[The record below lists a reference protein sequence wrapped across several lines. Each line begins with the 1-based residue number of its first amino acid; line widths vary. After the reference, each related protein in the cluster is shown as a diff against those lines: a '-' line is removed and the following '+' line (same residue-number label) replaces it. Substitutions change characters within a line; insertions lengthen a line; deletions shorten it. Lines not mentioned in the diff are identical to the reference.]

1 MIVAVVI
8 GIGFVVLL
16 IAPTIHRRINEN
28 SREQAKAAKETRAAA
43 LLESPDGASLS
54 FPDAKSAAQLRD
66 RLLIRGVRAELL
78 WVAPHTLVVF
88 DKSDEEQ
95 VLTVKSELGID

>member
-8 GIGFVVLL
+8 GIGFIVLL

-28 SREQAKAAKETRAAA
+28 SREQARVAKESRAAD
-43 LLESPDGASLS
+43 LLSSSNGASLS
-54 FPDAKSAAQLRD
+54 FDNAKSAAQLRD

-78 WVAPHTLVVF
+78 SDTGKTLVVF
-88 DKSDEEQ
+88 NVSDQER
-95 VLTVKSELGID
+95 VIAVKNELGID